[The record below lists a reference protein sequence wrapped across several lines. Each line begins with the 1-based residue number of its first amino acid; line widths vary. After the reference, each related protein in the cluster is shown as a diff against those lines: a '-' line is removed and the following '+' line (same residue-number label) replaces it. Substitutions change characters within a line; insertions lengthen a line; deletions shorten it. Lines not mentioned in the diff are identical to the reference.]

1 MTSTSKLL
9 PLGRQ
14 DFAKDPFGY
23 SALGPMK
30 WEHACMAAGV
40 TPPTSAMSPNEVFKN
55 PILWMTQAQAMSDAA
70 FAVLTAEQ
78 KFQTM
83 PAPVRA
89 ICESQ
94 YCAIALMLV
103 GYSLE
108 ISLKAML
115 IVKNG
120 VAGYSEIEKKTR
132 HHRLDDLA
140 SFIPDLTKK
149 DKAIL
154 RGLTHFVSWAGRYP
168 DPGSGREDNVEQIFG
183 LGEKHQVTGHDLF
196 KLSARIMQHSKIII
210 EQS

>member
-1 MTSTSKLL
+1 MNSTSKLL
-9 PLGRQ
+9 PPGRQ

-23 SALGPMK
+23 SALGAMK

-40 TPPTSAMSPNEVFKN
+40 MPPTSAMSPNEVFKN

-70 FAVLTAEQ
+70 FAVLTSEQ
-78 KFQTM
+78 KFHTM

-94 YCAIALMLV
+94 YCAIVLMLV

-120 VAGYSEIEKKTR
+120 VAGYTEIEKKTR

-168 DPGSGREDNVEQIFG
+168 DPGSGREDNVEQIFD

-196 KLSARIMQHSKIII
+196 NLSARIMQHSKIII
-210 EQS
+210 DQS